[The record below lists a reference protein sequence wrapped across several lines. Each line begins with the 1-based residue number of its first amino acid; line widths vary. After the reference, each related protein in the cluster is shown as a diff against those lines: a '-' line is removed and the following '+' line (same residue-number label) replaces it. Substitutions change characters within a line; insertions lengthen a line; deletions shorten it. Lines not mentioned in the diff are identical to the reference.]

1 MYPNPSRD
9 VFNISF
15 ISKNIQD
22 LRVRV
27 LNLIG
32 EEIIVDKRQQFI
44 GEYVKLISLNTYNR
58 GIYFL
63 EIETNDGIINKK
75 LILQ

>member
-1 MYPNPSRD
+1 MK
-9 VFNISF
+9 FNREHLVRIL
-15 ISKNIQD
+15 NI
-22 LRVRV
+22 
-27 LNLIG
+27 IG
-32 EEIIVDKRQQFI
+32 EELVSKKLEQFI
-44 GEYVKLISLNTYNR
+44 GEYTKQIDLTNNTK